1 MMPTSAWASSVHTAG
16 NPVESA
22 IGTFIKREAMTGTQT
37 TSHGGWLRRTLF
49 CAVLVIAGLSPVMLR
64 ATEREPVPGTI
75 AIFPL
80 QGASIQLNA
89 LADKSAETVSDAL
102 ARLGRLMPVPAGSV
116 RNAMEGLPDGFG
128 EEDLRNAAVRM
139 NADLYAFISITSMG
153 NSIAGTI
160 TIKAVSPR
168 YNSMNRSISVRSAI
182 PMNIPLKLVREIAR
196 MHRRLPL
203 EADLLERRDGRYLLS
218 AGQWHGIS
226 PGRYRASGG
235 GTVVISNTGRY
246 RSLAL
251 VPEAAVLSKRVTILV
266 YPSVRALIREIDDRI
281 EYNTN
286 YRYSLANSGAE
297 GTDPEKKFAA
307 GMCLINP
314 GANTCMPGYGS
325 YLSTAY
331 LGFKN
336 TTPSVAGIVFSS
348 LLIVHHFLL
357 PEYMTKFKI
366 NFFPGVMDSDKT
378 TTMNNL
384 QIFCWSTIPL
394 TVSVAYLDQ
403 LAHQFTGNR
412 VLPPFFFNKN
422 EAALVLSLIIPGG
435 GMFYKGHRLA
445 GWGFHLSELF
455 LAGFCVYTKDEKK
468 KVLYGGITLGAVKL
482 IDLVTSFFS
491 PPSYNFYNLEKEG
504 RISVSSPLMDVNIA
518 DNGDPVYR
526 LGISC
531 TF

>member
-1 MMPTSAWASSVHTAG
+1 MIGMKSNYHDGRRPRRGCGLCRAVFSA
-16 NPVESA
+16 
-22 IGTFIKREAMTGTQT
+22 
-37 TSHGGWLRRTLF
+37 L
-49 CAVLVIAGLSPVMLR
+49 LVIALQAAVPLR
-64 ATEREPVPGTI
+64 AAEKDAVPG
-75 AIFPL
+75 AMAVFPL

-89 LADKSAETVSDAL
+89 LADKSAETVSDTL
-102 ARLGRLMPVPAGSV
+102 SRLGRFMPVPAGSV

-139 NADLYAFISITSMG
+139 KADLYAFISITSMG
-153 NSIAGTI
+153 SSLVGTI
-160 TIKAVSPR
+160 TIKPVSPR
-168 YNSMNRSISVRSAI
+168 YGAMNRSISVRAAI
-182 PMNIPLKLVREIAR
+182 PMNIPLKLAREIALL
-196 MHRRLPL
+196 HKRLPV
-203 EADLLERRDGRYLLS
+203 EADILEQRDGDCLLS

-226 PGRYRASGG
+226 PGRYRVSGG
-235 GTVVISNTGRY
+235 GTAVIRNTGRY
-246 RSLAL
+246 RSLAR
-251 VPEAAVLSKRVTILV
+251 VPESAAQTKRITILA
-266 YPSVRALIREIDDRI
+266 YPSVRGLIREIDDRI

-314 GANTCMPGYGS
+314 GANACMPGYGS

-378 TTMNNL
+378 VTMNNL
-384 QIFCWSTIPL
+384 QIYCWATIPL

-403 LAHQFTGNR
+403 LAHQFTSNS

-435 GMFYKGHRLA
+435 GMFYKGHRFA

-482 IDLVTSFFS
+482 IDLVASFFS
-491 PPSYNFYNLEKEG
+491 PPSYNYYNIEKEG
-504 RISVSSPLMDVNIA
+504 RISVSAPLMDVEIA
-518 DNGDPVYR
+518 ENDDLVYK
-526 LGISC
+526 LGITCS
-531 TF
+531 F

>member
-1 MMPTSAWASSVHTAG
+1 M
-16 NPVESA
+16 
-22 IGTFIKREAMTGTQT
+22 IGTQ
-37 TSHGGWLRRTLF
+37 SNNPGGIRPERMPGRRRGLRRTVF
-49 CAVLVIAGLSPVMLR
+49 CAVLAIASLAALQLR
-64 ATEREPVPGTI
+64 AAERDAVPGAI
-75 AIFPL
+75 AVFPL
-80 QGASIQLNA
+80 QGASIQFNA
-89 LADKSAETVSDAL
+89 LADKSAETVSDIL
-102 ARLGRLMPVPAGSV
+102 SRLGRFMPVPAGRV

-128 EEDLRNAAVRM
+128 EEDLRDAAARM
-139 NADLYAFISITSMG
+139 NADLYAFISITSFG
-153 NSIAGTI
+153 SSIVGTI
-160 TIKAVSPR
+160 TLKPVSPR
-168 YNSMNRSISVRSAI
+168 YGAMNRSISVRSAV
-182 PMNIPLKLVREIAR
+182 PMNIPLKLAREIAL
-196 MHRRLPL
+196 MHRGLPL
-203 EADLLERRDGRYLLS
+203 EADILEQRDGQYLLS

-226 PGRYRASGG
+226 PGKYRASGG
-235 GTVVISNTGRY
+235 GTVVIGNTGRY
-246 RSLAL
+246 RSLAR
-251 VPEAAVLSKRVTILV
+251 VPENAAQVKRITILA

-297 GTDPEKKFAA
+297 GADPEKKFAA
-307 GMCLINP
+307 GMCIINP
-314 GANTCMPGYGS
+314 GANACMPGYGS

-378 TTMNNL
+378 VTMNNL
-384 QIFCWSTIPL
+384 QIYCWATIPL

-403 LAHQFTGNR
+403 LSHQFTSNS

-482 IDLVTSFFS
+482 IDLVASCFS

-504 RISVSSPLMDVNIA
+504 RISVSSPLMDINIA

-526 LGISC
+526 VGISC

>member
-1 MMPTSAWASSVHTAG
+1 
-16 NPVESA
+16 
-22 IGTFIKREAMTGTQT
+22 MTGTEST
-37 TSHGGWLRRTLF
+37 IHGGRLRFAVF
-49 CAVLVIAGLSPVMLR
+49 CALLAVAALAAAPLR
-64 ATEREPVPGTI
+64 AVERETVPGAI

-80 QGASIQLNA
+80 QGASLQLNA
-89 LADKSAETVSDAL
+89 LADKSAETISDTL
-102 ARLGRLMPVPAGSV
+102 NSLGRFLPLPAGAV
-116 RNAMEGLPDGFG
+116 RKTMEGLPEGYG

-153 NSIAGTI
+153 SSIIGTI
-160 TIKAVSPR
+160 TFKAVSPR
-168 YNSMNRSISVRSAI
+168 YSSMNRSISVRAAI
-182 PMNIPLKLVREIAR
+182 PMNIPLKLAREIALL
-196 MHRRLPL
+196 HRRIPL
-203 EADLLERRDGRYLLS
+203 EADILEQRDGGYLLS

-226 PGRYRASGG
+226 PGRYRTSGG
-235 GTVVISNTGRY
+235 GPVVIRNTGRY
-246 RSLAL
+246 RALAL
-251 VPEAAVLSKRVTILV
+251 VPEQAAQAKRITILT
-266 YPSVRALIREIDDRI
+266 YPSARALIREIDGRI

-286 YRYSLANSGAE
+286 YRYSLANSGTGGA
-297 GTDPEKKFAA
+297 DPEKKFAA
-307 GMCLINP
+307 GMCIINP
-314 GANTCMPGYGS
+314 GANACMPGYGS

-336 TTPSVAGIVFSS
+336 TTPSVAGIVFST
-348 LLIVHHFLL
+348 LLIAHHFLI

-366 NFFPGVMDSDKT
+366 NFFPGIMDSDKT
-378 TTMNNL
+378 TDMNNL

-403 LAHQFTGNR
+403 LAHQFKTNS

-422 EAALVLSLIIPGG
+422 ETALVLSLIIPGG

-482 IDLVTSFFS
+482 VDLVASFFS

-504 RISVSSPLMDVNIA
+504 RISVSAPLMDVNIS